1 MDNMEAAAY
10 AVVALESI
18 QKHNKEVDK
27 ETLGS
32 EMMYLM
38 DVYSEEEILK
48 KAGEC

>member
-10 AVVALESI
+10 AVVALESLK
-18 QKHNKEVDK
+18 KHNKKVDK

-38 DVYSEEEILK
+38 DVYSEEEILEK
-48 KAGEC
+48 VDEC